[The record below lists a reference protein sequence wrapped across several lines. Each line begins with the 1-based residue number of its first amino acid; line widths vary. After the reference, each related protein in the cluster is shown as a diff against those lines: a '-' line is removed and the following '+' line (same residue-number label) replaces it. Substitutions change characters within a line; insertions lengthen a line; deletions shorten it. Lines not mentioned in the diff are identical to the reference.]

1 MKRDISSG
9 NRIYYYNN
17 SIICNRPKTIITHS
31 LKFKLCFIKLYVGTS
46 YSIQHLYYYY
56 TFILLNGLDVKPA
69 GLTT

>member
-17 SIICNRPKTIITHS
+17 SIICSRPKTIIITYY
-31 LKFKLCFIKLYVGTS
+31 LKFELCFIKMYVGTS
-46 YSIQHLYYYY
+46 YSIHHLYNII
-56 TFILLNGLDVKPA
+56 ILLNGFDVKPA